1 MIKSLAF
8 ASLFATLAGFA
19 DAECA
24 NACNGHGKCTS
35 YDMCICNRN
44 WQANDCSERVC
55 LYGLAHV
62 DTPKGDLDMSG
73 SISNSDTPVVDNHMT
88 YPYGTTEQFPEMRD
102 SDLNTILNSAHQYM
116 ECSNKGKCDR
126 ESGDCSCYDGYEG
139 VSCQRASCPGYPD
152 NTCSGHGTCKTIKQ
166 LAAKDNS
173 VYELWD
179 KDLTMGC
186 DCDAG
191 YYGADCTQRTCKVG
205 IDPLYLDDS
214 STVKYSVYN
223 FATLSTSASG
233 VMFTD
238 GLYASTAEGGEWAIR
253 FFDSHG
259 EDWVTR
265 AIPSSATCA
274 QVKAALE
281 ALPNDVIP
289 GSTIYCDRLE
299 NSPSGGTDGVSQTLW
314 NTTMDDGTVS
324 PHTLTVNYNMG
335 LWDSYG
341 FTPKDAVDIDA
352 TDTTATF
359 TPRVRGFVYRI
370 RFLGNPGALKQP
382 EIEIYLDGVRPSL
395 STLATTAATVIT
407 KVWTDGQ
414 QGENTD
420 YFADHC
426 DGVTAT
432 ITGTVAASGSV
443 SGVTLAGMSATEL
456 ALLKTCLGAA
466 DFTTTNNVDIY
477 DWDFGTIYHPHLIKL
492 VRTVTTYT
500 DGGYYAAIYWD
511 GSTFQVINPF
521 ISPDTLAT
529 DNYEIYTTK
538 GTLSMVSSESEAV
551 FSFASNK
558 IYMTNSTNDRNG
570 ILVGGAANGDSMTY
584 TGDVSCEVG
593 DNNAGHLVS
602 GLLKDK
608 VDSTISTCL
617 NSTNI
622 FTFLN
627 TQESWNNPP
636 YINLYTATSLK
647 TTNPKYAVKDVW
659 ASTTSGSGSAGG
671 ALDDASDSLF
681 MTHVITTDIATNWE
695 AHTKTDV
702 AISQSPFRLYKFW
715 PSTASQYTYVAECS
729 NRGLCNTESGLCECF
744 PGYTSDSCHEQSSIS
759 L

>member
-1 MIKSLAF
+1 MIRTLAI
-8 ASLFATLAGFA
+8 ASFFATLAGFA

-102 SDLNTILNSAHQYM
+102 SDLNTVLNSAHQYM
-116 ECSNKGKCDR
+116 ECSNKGKCERDT
-126 ESGDCSCYDGYEG
+126 GNCACYDGYEG
-139 VSCQRASCPGYPD
+139 VSCQRASCPGYPE

-166 LAAKDNS
+166 LAAKSNS

-179 KDLTMGC
+179 RDLTMGC
-186 DCDAG
+186 DCDPG
-191 YYGADCTQRTCKVG
+191 YYGADCSQRTCKVG

-223 FATLSTSASG
+223 FATLSTATTG
-233 VMFTD
+233 VLFTD
-238 GLYASTAEGGEWAIR
+238 GLYASTSEGGSWAIR

-265 AIPSSATCA
+265 AIPASATCA
-274 QVKAALE
+274 EVQAALE

-289 GSTIYCDRLE
+289 VNSIFCHRLQNSASGS
-299 NSPSGGTDGVSQTLW
+299 GVAQEAW
-314 NTTMDDGTVS
+314 TTSMEDGTVS
-324 PHTLTVNYNMG
+324 PHTLTVNYKMS
-335 LWDSYG
+335 LWNSYG
-341 FTPKDAVDIDA
+341 FTPMSVLGIDA
-352 TDTTATF
+352 ADVANSNASPT
-359 TPRVRGFVYRI
+359 VRGFVYRI

-382 EIEIYLDGVRPSL
+382 EIEIYLDGIRPSL
-395 STLATTAATVIT
+395 STLATTPATVIT

-414 QGENTD
+414 QGESTD

-432 ITGTVAASGSV
+432 IAGTVASSGST

-456 ALLKTCLGAA
+456 ALLKTCLGEA
-466 DFTTTNNVDIY
+466 DFTTSNNVDVY

-492 VRTVTTYT
+492 IRTVTTYT

-511 GSTFQVINPF
+511 GSAFQIINPF
-521 ISPDTLAT
+521 LSPDTLAT

-538 GTLSMVSSESEAV
+538 GTLSMVSSEAEAI

-558 IYMTNSTNDRNG
+558 IYVTNSTNDRNG
-570 ILVGGAANGDSMTY
+570 ELVGGVANGIGLTY
-584 TGDVSCEVG
+584 TGDVSCEYSTERT
-593 DNNAGHLVS
+593 NAHYVS
-602 GLLKDK
+602 GLLYDK
-608 VDSTISTCL
+608 VDSNIKTCL
-617 NSTNI
+617 NSSDI

-627 TQESWNNPP
+627 TENAWMNSP
-636 YINLYTATSLK
+636 YINLYTATSLITK
-647 TTNPKYAVKDVW
+647 DPKYAVKDVW
-659 ASTTSGSGSAGG
+659 ATTSSGSGSAGG
-671 ALDDASDSLF
+671 ALDDASDSNF
-681 MTHVITTDIATNWE
+681 MTHIITTNVATNWE
-695 AHTKTDV
+695 AHIKTDIV
-702 AISQSPFRLYKFW
+702 LTSPFRLYKFW
-715 PSTASQYTYVAECS
+715 PSKASQYTYVAECS
-729 NRGLCNTESGLCECF
+729 NRGICNTETGLCECF